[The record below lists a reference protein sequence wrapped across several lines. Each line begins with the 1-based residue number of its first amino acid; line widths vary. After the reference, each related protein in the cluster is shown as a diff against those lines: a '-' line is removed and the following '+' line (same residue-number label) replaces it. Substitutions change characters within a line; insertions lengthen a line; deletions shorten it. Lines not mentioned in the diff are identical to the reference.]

1 MKLSIIIPVFNEEK
15 SIIEVIKRVET
26 VTLPKFQKEIII
38 INDGS
43 SDKTGEVVLQYL
55 KKNKE
60 KIIFLQ
66 HKKNMGKGAAVRTG
80 FEKATGDYIIIQDA
94 DTEYDPNDIPKLLEP
109 IANKQATV
117 VFGTRLDRLPHFS
130 KEESDHLFL
139 LHYFGNR
146 FLSLITSILYGQWL
160 TDMET
165 CYKVFPKSL
174 VKDMTLHARG
184 FELNRK

>member
-1 MKLSIIIPVFNEEK
+1 
-15 SIIEVIKRVET
+15 
-26 VTLPKFQKEIII
+26 
-38 INDGS
+38 
-43 SDKTGEVVLQYL
+43 
-55 KKNKE
+55 
-60 KIIFLQ
+60 
-66 HKKNMGKGAAVRTG
+66 MGKGAAVRTG

-184 FELNRK
+184 FEFEPEITAKLLKKGVRIKEVSITTKPRGYEEGKKLQARKDGPIALWTLFKYRFID